1 MHNSAT
7 GSLFVLANHTKR
19 EVVIP
24 REIGLEPQQ
33 RFHLGFDGSLSD
45 ALYVLTCNE
54 WGQAGDFPNA
64 GEACGRWAGDD
75 VFVVG
80 STSESTYR
88 SAFYSYTNV
97 SDLVREAFTKLLD
110 VEYEEIISGTLSIG
124 WKRKDLF

>member
-1 MHNSAT
+1 MRRVST

-24 REIGLEPQQ
+24 RDIGLEPQQ

-75 VFVVG
+75 VFVIG
-80 STSESTYR
+80 SASRFSYR
-88 SAFYSYTNV
+88 SAFLAYTNV
-97 SDLVREAFTKLLD
+97 SNLVREAFTKLLD
-110 VEYEEIISGTLSIG
+110 IEYEEIISGNLSVG